1 MKALQIKYFG
11 PTNTLGAR
19 LKLSVDDLPAVYESR
34 DYSVDVAEQALAM
47 ADSFIAKN
55 DFPPLSGIG
64 SINGV
69 YYVTIGGAK

>member
-19 LKLSVDDLPAVYESR
+19 IKLSVEGFPATYEGR
-34 DYSVDVAEQALAM
+34 DYSVDVAEQALGM
-47 ADSFIAKN
+47 AESFIVKHN
-55 DFPPLSGIG
+55 FPAISGIG

>member
-11 PTNTLGAR
+11 PTNTRGTR
-19 LKLSVDDLPAVYESR
+19 LKLSVEGFPAVYESR

-55 DFPPLSGIG
+55 DFPAISGIG

-69 YYVTIGGAK
+69 YYVTVGGVK

>member
-19 LKLSVDDLPAVYESR
+19 LKLSVEGFPATYEGR
-34 DYSVDVAEQALAM
+34 DYALEVYEQALSM
-47 ADSFIAKN
+47 AEWFIAKH
-55 DFPPLSGIG
+55 DFPPVSGIG

-69 YYVTIGGAK
+69 YYVTIGGVK